1 MYRSLTGMRKIS
13 TLSRV
18 LLAAAL
24 AAWLAVPAAAT
35 EQLAL
40 FGEIDGILKSLSE
53 ITGWKVKRHV
63 RAGVLTREQFRKEV
77 EMRIKKN
84 VKPEEVRVESL
95 TLRMF
100 GFVPE
105 SYNLVQNT
113 VDLLSEQ
120 TAAYYDYDRKR
131 LFLLDAAGRD
141 ADVDEDR
148 IALVHE
154 LAHALADQHFS
165 LRKYTHKG
173 APSDDASS
181 ARQAVMEGQAT
192 WLMWAWSAKRAGG
205 KGEVS
210 PAILA
215 ANTDFFRGTGADSKA
230 AADSK
235 NDKDASEL
243 AKNKVFE
250 ETPLYIRESL
260 VFPYVEGL
268 KFQEAVYRRLGQEA
282 FTAVFALPPTST
294 QQILH
299 ANIYFDRRG
308 PATPVPPAPPKTH
321 RLLGD
326 GTVGELD
333 LALLLRQHAG
343 EETARNLSPG
353 LRGGSFL
360 LSETKT
366 DKKPLLTFVTEW
378 DTADTARKFFEA
390 YPAVL
395 RSKWKKLETKE
406 STASLVRGEGDFGP
420 FELRLEGTRVVSLE
434 GAR

>member
-1 MYRSLTGMRKIS
+1 MRKTSGFTRTALIM
-13 TLSRV
+13 
-18 LLAAAL
+18 AL
-24 AAWLAVPAAAT
+24 AIWIAIPASAA
-35 EQLAL
+35 ELAL
-40 FGEIDGILKSLSE
+40 FGEIDGILQSLSE
-53 ITGWKVKRHV
+53 ITGWKVKKHV
-63 RAGVLTREQFRKEV
+63 KAGVLTREQFRREV
-77 EMRIKKN
+77 EQRIKKN
-84 VKPEEVRVESL
+84 VKPEEVRIESL

-131 LFLLDAAGRD
+131 LFLLDAAGRE

-165 LRKYTHKG
+165 LKKYTHKG

-192 WLMWAWSAKRAGG
+192 WLMWAWSAKNAGG
-205 KGEVS
+205 KAEVS
-210 PAILA
+210 PGILA
-215 ANTDFFRGTGADSKA
+215 ANADFFRGTGADN
-230 AADSK
+230 K
-235 NDKDASEL
+235 NDKDASDL
-243 AKNKVFE
+243 AKNKVFD
-250 ETPLYIRESL
+250 ETPLYIRESM

-268 KFQEAVYRRLGQEA
+268 KFQEAVYRKMGQRA
-282 FTAVFALPPTST
+282 FTAVFSAPPAST

-299 ANIYFDRRG
+299 SDAYFDRRNPLS
-308 PATPVPPAPPKTH
+308 PAPPAPPKTH
-321 RLLGD
+321 RLLGE
-326 GTVGELD
+326 GTLGELD

-343 EETARNLSPG
+343 EATARSLSSSM
-353 LRGGSFL
+353 RGGSFL

-378 DTADTARKFFEA
+378 SSADMARKFFEA

-406 STASLVRGEGDFGP
+406 TTASVVRGEGDYGP
-420 FELRLEGTRVVSLE
+420 FELRLEGARVISLE
-434 GAR
+434 GTR

>member
-1 MYRSLTGMRKIS
+1 MRKIAGFAR
-13 TLSRV
+13 TALVAV
-18 LLAAAL
+18 LLVAL
-24 AAWLAVPAAAT
+24 AHPAPAA
-35 EQLAL
+35 ELAL
-40 FGEIDGILKSLSE
+40 FNEIDGILQSLSE
-53 ITGWKVKRHV
+53 ITGWKVKKHV
-63 RAGVLTREQFRKEV
+63 RAGVLTRAEFRREV
-77 EMRIKKN
+77 EQRIKKN

-95 TLRMF
+95 TLQMF

-141 ADVDEDR
+141 ADIDEDR

-165 LRKYTHKG
+165 LKKYTHKG

-192 WLMWAWSAKRAGG
+192 WLMWAWSAKNAGG
-205 KGEVS
+205 KGEV
-210 PAILA
+210 PAGILA
-215 ANTDFFRGTGADSKA
+215 ANADFFRGTGADKKA
-230 AADSK
+230 G
-235 NDKDASEL
+235 NDKDANEL
-243 AKNKVFE
+243 AKNKVFD

-268 KFQEAVYRRLGQEA
+268 KFQEAVYRRLGQKA
-282 FTAVFALPPTST
+282 FTTVFSAPPAST

-299 ANIYFDRRG
+299 SDAYFDRRA
-308 PATPVPPAPPKTH
+308 PQTPQPPAPPKTH
-321 RLLGD
+321 RMLGE
-326 GTVGELD
+326 GTLGELD

-343 EETARNLSPG
+343 EESARTLSSNF
-353 LRGGSFL
+353 RGGSFT
-360 LSETKT
+360 LSETKA

-378 DTADTARKFFEA
+378 ATPEMASKFFET
-390 YPAVL
+390 YPSVL
-395 RSKWKKLETKE
+395 RSKWKKLETRE
-406 STASLVRGEGDFGP
+406 TTATAIRGEGDYGP
-420 FELRLEGTRVVSLE
+420 FELRLDGTKVFSFEGTR
-434 GAR
+434 